1 MKADCVNS
9 QQLGL
14 VCRNGR
20 SVRAS
25 ADWLQSDHGG
35 GQCVATNA
43 ANKRGGVTRPGRE
56 DRWTGGRLARQQGVE
71 RVADVSRPYWLLRT
85 KKRTVKNVTT
95 VLASPAPGPRVTIY
109 NFIIRLYCTW
119 REPLGRKD

>member
-43 ANKRGGVTRPGRE
+43 ANKRVGVTRPGRE
-56 DRWTGGRLARQQGVE
+56 DRWTGGRLARQQGLS
-71 RVADVSRPYWLLRT
+71 ALLTCRGRT
-85 KKRTVKNVTT
+85 GYCVQKRTVKNVTT
-95 VLASPAPGPRVTIY
+95 VLAGPAPGPRVTIH
-109 NFIIRLYCTW
+109 NFIIIIYFFNSR
-119 REPLGRKD
+119 